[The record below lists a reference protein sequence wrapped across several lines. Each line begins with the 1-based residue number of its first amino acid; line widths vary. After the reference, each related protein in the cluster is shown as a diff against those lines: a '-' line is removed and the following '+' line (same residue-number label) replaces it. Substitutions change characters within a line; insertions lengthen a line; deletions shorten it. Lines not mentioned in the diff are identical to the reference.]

1 MGNDRRD
8 TEEETWF
15 RQALRCLRGL
25 GVEGFWVQGLG
36 LLELKAEMDLLSAEP
51 AERMEVGSQTDP

>member
-36 LLELKAEMDLLSAEP
+36 LIGSRGFLMVQILLDICIEINFGQ
-51 AERMEVGSQTDP
+51 E